1 LIRSRLELI
10 SEIIASLRESGQ
22 PDLAGLYDVREE
34 IILSTKGG
42 VLTPEGLWKVGLLA
56 ELSNRLVHFARRGC
70 ENRPK
75 LSALLGSL
83 EEIPGLGNS
92 IIEFIASPGELLDD
106 ATPLLRDLR
115 KRRAI
120 VRDKLQGK
128 LESYLH
134 NPQYEKYLQDELITL
149 RNGRFV
155 LPVKIEHKAEIAGV
169 IHDRSSS
176 GATLFIEPLPVVDM
190 NNELR
195 ELELAEK
202 AERERIL
209 KLLSEMVAAHATKLR
224 ANTDSLTFVDFLVS
238 CGRMARRFDAICPAY
253 DESDDFVLMQARHPL
268 LLIEEEETEDFKVV
282 PLDIELLGG
291 TKSLVITGP
300 NMGGKTVALKTCGLL
315 SLMAN
320 CGLPIPADSAS
331 RIPHLSAIFADI
343 GDEQSIDNSLSSFA
357 AHVRRWQE
365 AVDSSDERSLI
376 LIDELGSSTDPE
388 EGTPLSRALLE
399 ELIARGTY
407 IVVTT
412 HLGGLKALAVATD
425 GVENGAMTFDQEH
438 LQPTYE
444 LKTGAPG
451 RSWAFEI
458 AKRLGL
464 SGKILNRGHEL
475 IGKEGSH
482 IDNLIADLQNKTRLA
497 EQLYSKAKLEIGNL
511 KSDREMLD
519 ALIQSNKERKHKLE
533 ELRKRYEDDKLE
545 MLERELAIERR
556 KISDKLRKY
565 RKAGEAAEAAR
576 ESVKKRMDEVVKE
589 KRQRR
594 GPSRKFA
601 KGDRVW
607 LYRMQKHGLILRPTD
622 SRGYILVDIEGL
634 KVRMHSSAAMEPK
647 DDNISVPRGKNL
659 RYERPQVS
667 AAKDLRGMT
676 FEQAWEIIDRW
687 ISDALVVRMPRLNVV
702 HGKGTGALRDKIRA
716 KFDRDK
722 RIKAWHIAEMHE
734 GGDGATIIDLK
745 IDAPKPPP
753 AAKSL

>member
-1 LIRSRLELI
+1 MIRSRLELI